1 MLEYQHSRTHAN
13 TKRNIALYGEAI
25 NTQFLEKAWI
35 TILFGDKCTEVVMKC
50 RLKPKQKYV
59 KQELD
64 DEDVAEE

>member
-1 MLEYQHSRTHAN
+1 
-13 TKRNIALYGEAI
+13 
-25 NTQFLEKAWI
+25 
-35 TILFGDKCTEVVMKC
+35 MKC